1 MNVIQN
7 LNFMKAIT
15 ELVPKLIQQALWIVV
30 VTTIVGFAL
39 AIVIGFLLAFTVL
52 AFSVVKSNLSI
63 LLLSESM
70 SSFLLRIQIGAELRI
85 KATQLSQ
92 SLTIGNFTLFLSFN

>member
-39 AIVIGFLLAFTVL
+39 AIVIGFLLAL
-52 AFSVVKSNLSI
+52 GRLSKHKWLVNI
-63 LLLSESM
+63 IVIFQE
-70 SSFLLRIQIGAELRI
+70 I
-85 KATQLSQ
+85 KRD
-92 SLTIGNFTLFLSFN
+92 

>member
-39 AIVIGFLLAFTVL
+39 AIVIGFLLA
-52 AFSVVKSNLSI
+52 
-63 LLLSESM
+63 LLPP
-70 SSFLLRIQIGAELRI
+70 
-85 KATQLSQ
+85 
-92 SLTIGNFTLFLSFN
+92 